1 MVKRLLAIIIA
12 TAFVV
17 ISFASCAKVIEGED
31 ESGSDSNISNG
42 SDSDVVGDNP
52 SNNENSTTDEG
63 NTNSNNSNTNN
74 NTNNENNSGGDSG
87 STEKPTFNVKE
98 STEGLKFV
106 LNEEK
111 LSYTVVGKG
120 SATSKNI
127 VIDGHNGLPVTKV
140 GYSAF
145 ADDKNITSV
154 KLGDYVEIIEDQAFS
169 MCSALSSV
177 TFGNGVKFLGDYSF
191 RYCSAL
197 KSIELGKNIEIIK
210 YGTFYNCKNL
220 VNIKAY
226 GKIRIIED
234 DAFMKTGY
242 STVSSNWK
250 NKVLYIGEH
259 LITAQTDISGKY
271 TVEAGTK
278 TIAENAFSSCASL
291 TGIVIPDSV
300 QSICANA
307 FQKTSKLTSIS
318 IGNGVNYIGENAFL
332 NSGYYNASGNW
343 KNNVLYIGNYIVA
356 AKTALSGSYSV
367 VSGTRV
373 IADMAFSTCASLSSI
388 VIPDTVV
395 YLGEYAFRGCEKLSS
410 VTIGNGVKTIGVYAF
425 KDCPALK
432 NITFKKTSGWSADGI
447 AVSSEALA
455 DRSEAV
461 VYLGMLYSGKVWKRA

>member
-1 MVKRLLAIIIA
+1 MKRLLAIIIA
-12 TAFVV
+12 TAFLI
-17 ISFASCAKVIEGED
+17 ISLASCAKVIEGEG

-52 SNNENSTTDEG
+52 SNNENVATDQG
-63 NTNSNNSNTNN
+63 NNGNN

-106 LNEEK
+106 LNEDK

-140 GYSAF
+140 GYSAL

-234 DAFMKTGY
+234 DALMKTGY

-259 LITAQTDISGKY
+259 LITAQTDISGKC

-373 IADMAFSTCASLSSI
+373 IADMAFYACDALTSVA
-388 VIPDTVV
+388 IPDSLVCI
-395 YLGEYAFRGCEKLSS
+395 GEYAFLGCTKLSALN
-410 VTIGNGVKTIGVYAF
+410 IGSGIKSIYPFAF
-425 KDCPALK
+425 KDCSALK
-432 NITFKKTSGWSADGI
+432 SITLKNTSGWTVDGTEI
-447 AVSSEALA
+447 SSELLFDKTSAA
-455 DRSEAV
+455 TYIAI
-461 VYLGMLYSGKVWKRA
+461 YYSSNIWKRG